1 MPRSPHRATATDPP
15 KAGRGYV
22 KFLCAL
28 ALTFGSATALAAPAA
43 APVHGVADAAVS
55 AELEANI
62 AKLGDPNPTTRL
74 GAAEAIAQTSPEA
87 FPALEARLSRSPE
100 AGPGPMWLVLDKL
113 KKSGDGEGVDSM
125 KAVAIS
131 GNTAAHKSLALLL
144 AGVRA
149 CEKQGGVAGARVLVR
164 LSMDH
169 KGLLKPWSTAALKRM
184 GDHAVAALI
193 EVRRDSDKDL
203 RSFANKQLDAM
214 GKFLPSDAVQVHDPQ
229 ALADVLTA
237 FGKTKDP
244 DAMRAIVPYLNAE
257 RAPVRDAARWAI
269 AQYGPDARSILEE
282 THDQFTGEKAGKDW
296 PADRIL
302 KALVVAYDKVRL
314 AEVFKLLDEGVAH
327 RDAGRLEEAVASFDA
342 LLARAPQFERRAELA
357 SAYHELARRKESTDK
372 PAARLLYAK
381 AARLAV
387 TTPLAATIEADLA
400 VLDTRELLER
410 GIADTSLLQKAL
422 ALDPNHTAARDLLQ
436 RIENDARAR
445 EDRFRRFALAGFAG
459 VVATVLGIL
468 LIGRKP
474 ATPPPTPRRPIR
486 I

>member
-1 MPRSPHRATATDPP
+1 MKRSP
-15 KAGRGYV
+15 V
-22 KFLCAL
+22 LLVCAL
-28 ALTFGSATALAAPAA
+28 LLAGAPVLAAPAA
-43 APVHGVADAAVS
+43 PAPSAADVAAI

-62 AKLGDPNPTTRL
+62 GKLADASPQTRL
-74 GAAEAIAQTSPEA
+74 AAAEAIAQTSQDGFA
-87 FPALEARLSRSPE
+87 ALETRLARTPE

-113 KKSGDGEGVDSM
+113 KKSGDAEGVDTM

-131 GNTAAHKSLALLL
+131 GNTPAHKSLALFL
-144 AGVRA
+144 AGIRA
-149 CEKQGGVAGARVLVR
+149 SEKQGGVAGARVLVR
-164 LSMDH
+164 LSLDH
-169 KGLLKPWSTAALKRM
+169 KGLFKPWTTAALKRM

-203 RSFANKQLDAM
+203 RSFANKQLDAL

-269 AQYGPDARSILEE
+269 AQYGPDAKAILEE
-282 THDQFTGEKAGKDW
+282 TYDQFTGDKAGKDW
-296 PADRIL
+296 PADKIL
-302 KALVVAYDKVRL
+302 KGLIVAYDKVRL
-314 AEVFKLLDEGVAH
+314 AEVFKLLDEGIAH
-327 RDAGRLEEAVASFDA
+327 RDVGRLEDAVASFDA

-357 SAYHELARRKESTDK
+357 PAYHELARKKESADR

-381 AARLAV
+381 AARLAAG
-387 TTPLAATIEADLA
+387 TPLASTIEADLA
-400 VLDTRELLER
+400 VLDTRELIER

-422 ALDPNHTAARDLLQ
+422 ALDPNHAAARDLLQ

-459 VVATVLGIL
+459 VVATVLGVL
-468 LIGRKP
+468 FIGNKKP
-474 ATPPPTPRRPIR
+474 ATPTPRRPVR

>member
-1 MPRSPHRATATDPP
+1 MKRSP
-15 KAGRGYV
+15 V
-22 KFLCAL
+22 LLVCAL
-28 ALTFGSATALAAPAA
+28 LLAGAPVLAAPAA
-43 APVHGVADAAVS
+43 PVPSAADVAAS

-62 AKLGDPNPTTRL
+62 GKLADTNPQTRL
-74 GAAEAIAQTSPEA
+74 AAAEAIAQTSPDA
-87 FPALEARLSRSPE
+87 FSALDARLARTPE

-113 KKSGDGEGVDSM
+113 KKSGDAEGVDTM

-131 GNTAAHKSLALLL
+131 GNTPAHKSLALFL
-144 AGVRA
+144 AGIRA
-149 CEKQGGVAGARVLVR
+149 SEKQGGVAGARVLVR
-164 LSMDH
+164 LSLDH
-169 KGLLKPWSTAALKRM
+169 KGLFKPWTTAALKRM

-203 RSFANKQLDAM
+203 RSFANKQLDAL

-269 AQYGPDARSILEE
+269 AQYGPDAKAILEE
-282 THDQFTGEKAGKDW
+282 TYDQFTGDKAGKDW
-296 PADRIL
+296 PADKIL
-302 KALVVAYDKVRL
+302 KGLIVAYDKVRL
-314 AEVFKLLDEGVAH
+314 AEVFKLLDEGIAH
-327 RDAGRLEEAVASFDA
+327 RDAGRLEDAVASFDA

-357 SAYHELARRKESTDK
+357 PAYHELARKKESADR

-381 AARLAV
+381 AARLAAG
-387 TTPLAATIEADLA
+387 TPLASTIDADLA

-410 GIADTSLLQKAL
+410 GLADTSLLQKAL
-422 ALDPNHTAARDLLQ
+422 ALDPNHAAARDLLQ

-459 VVATVLGIL
+459 VVATVLGVL
-468 LIGRKP
+468 FIGKKS
-474 ATPPPTPRRPIR
+474 APPRPHRPVR